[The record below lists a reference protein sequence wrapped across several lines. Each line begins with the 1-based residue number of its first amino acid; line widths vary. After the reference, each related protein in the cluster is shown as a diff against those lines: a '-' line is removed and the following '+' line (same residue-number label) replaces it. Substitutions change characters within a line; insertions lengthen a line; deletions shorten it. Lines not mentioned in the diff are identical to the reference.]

1 MDVYRG
7 LYKEMDPNQGFNH
20 YKTNSNSKPNLTQL
34 HTMHLVSH
42 CGVMC
47 GLV

>member
-1 MDVYRG
+1 MDVYRE
-7 LYKEMDPNQGFNH
+7 LYIEMDSNLGFNH
-20 YKTNSNSKPNLTQL
+20 YKTNSNSKPNLPQL

-42 CGVMC
+42 CGVMR